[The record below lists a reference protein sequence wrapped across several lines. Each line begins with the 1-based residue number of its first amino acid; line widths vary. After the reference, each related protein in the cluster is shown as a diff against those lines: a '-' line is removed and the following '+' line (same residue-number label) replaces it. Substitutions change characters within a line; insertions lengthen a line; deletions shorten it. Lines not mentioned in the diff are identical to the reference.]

1 MNPPDLKDDWTT
13 AKKENQEMERRQLL
27 MFGTS
32 IVDSAKAGTKAQLMA
47 LLRPWEDIQ
56 DTVLALEE
64 GLIA

>member
-1 MNPPDLKDDWTT
+1 
-13 AKKENQEMERRQLL
+13 